1 MLKVKYQGIR
11 PAVGYPSIPDQSINF
26 LLNELIDM
34 SKIGIKLTEN
44 GAMYPHA
51 SVSGIMISHPASSY
65 FSIGKIGEDQLN
77 DYARRRGMEIS
88 EMKKFLAANL

>member
-1 MLKVKYQGIR
+1 MSRIGIR
-11 PAVGYPSIPDQSINF
+11 
-26 LLNELIDM
+26 
-34 SKIGIKLTEN
+34 LTEN

-77 DYARRRGMEIS
+77 DYARRRGMEVS
-88 EMKKFLAANL
+88 ETRKFLAANL